1 MAVKVQTPTGQLPQT
16 ATDSN
21 TTRKN
26 EDHPVCKRHSCTA
39 GKAKVSHGNE
49 RLAGGQ
55 GPGQTGLYSLGHL
68 GTEGH
73 PHSLSQPPAWAA
85 P

>member
-1 MAVKVQTPTGQLPQT
+1 MCWFRWQGIRPQD
-16 ATDSN
+16 ARGPSF
-21 TTRKN
+21 
-26 EDHPVCKRHSCTA
+26 TA

-55 GPGQTGLYSLGHL
+55 GPGQTGLHSLGHL